1 MQAVSCVLRPP
12 SSFRLAEKKMVRA
25 RARRKGRFHAGFPS
39 AFFEPVPADDLLFPK
54 TGCNRGIGCRLCFRA
69 ETLRLAL
76 HGAGG
81 NVLYRVT
88 WFGVFFS
95 DRGPCETLVGQRK
108 TSDSC
113 GHPAHRLSQRQP
125 HSAPFSFLHRARRCL
140 SFRASTEKKDR
151 GAQHAANGLQTGTR
165 KRIATAVCALPRN
178 DAQDRTGNKETER
191 IAQLTACIQ
200 ATENGLPRRFAPR
213 KDGY

>member
-1 MQAVSCVLRPP
+1 MSTKSVPRHCEPVRTLVWQSVLLVPVCRPSP
-12 SSFRLAEKKMVRA
+12 AQIKTHFSFRYLPEKRNGSWTPK
-25 RARRKGRFHAGFPS
+25 RKGRLHAGFPLTS
-39 AFFEPVPADDLLFPK
+39 FEPVPADIRPFPK

-151 GAQHAANGLQTGTR
+151 GAHYAANGLHTGKR
-165 KRIATAVCALPRN
+165 KRLGPLVH
-178 DAQDRTGNKETER
+178 DDEYRTLSTV
-191 IAQLTACIQ
+191 
-200 ATENGLPRRFAPR
+200 
-213 KDGY
+213 